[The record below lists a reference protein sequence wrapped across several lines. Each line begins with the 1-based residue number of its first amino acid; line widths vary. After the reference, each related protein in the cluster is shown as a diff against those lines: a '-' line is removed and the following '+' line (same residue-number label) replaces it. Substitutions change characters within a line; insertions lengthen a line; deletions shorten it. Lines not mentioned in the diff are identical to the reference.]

1 MGVIRVLPSEIAG
14 RIAAGEVIER
24 PASVIKELVENSID
38 AGATRIRVFTEQ
50 GGQKLMQVVD
60 DGRGMDR
67 ADAMLCLEAHATSKI
82 SKEGD
87 VGQIATLGF
96 RGEALPSIS
105 AVSHFQLQTR
115 PHDDLSGTEVV
126 VNNGVIQDV
135 RECGCAPGT
144 SIKVQ
149 WLFGNLPARRKFL
162 RGASTEDD
170 YIHEMMLL
178 LALTRPQVSFE
189 LTQNGRCVLRAPAS
203 MGVAGRVE
211 MLVGKD
217 AFAAMLPVDYQE
229 DGIHVYGYI
238 SRPGFTRGSRRE
250 QRIVV
255 NGRAASAETVFFAI
269 REAYETLV
277 VKGRYPGVVL
287 YVDIAPERVD
297 VNVHPTKRE
306 VRFREP
312 MKVSKVV
319 GAALRQGLRGLG
331 LPADL
336 PGELYVG
343 GASAQ
348 SSVETPQFVDTTPTE
363 SATAADA
370 SASSP
375 TAPVETETIFGSAPA
390 ATGSSPAASPVVSPA
405 CAPAAASS
413 PAVCPPRPVIPVM
426 PQAPRPIQTP
436 LPFAPEP
443 LPPPPPIASAPE
455 GDASALAP
463 ASVAPASVPAP
474 AAAAFRLLAPL
485 GKEYLLAESGSGLVV
500 VSIRGAS
507 QRILFERLLSNLH
520 REKAL
525 KQPLLIPV
533 TLHLAPDEARLLAR
547 EIPYFQSVGFSVE
560 EFGSHTFLV
569 TAVPPSLP
577 DKDLDATIRDILND
591 LRQET
596 VTNRQSAIHLAQLA
610 SRHGIRKK
618 DVLSHEEQLLLLK
631 ELMACEMPY
640 ADPAGLPTMVHITE
654 SELRKRFR
662 S

>member
-1 MGVIRVLPSEIAG
+1 MGVIHVLPSEIAG

-67 ADAMLCLEAHATSKI
+67 EDAMLCLEAHATSKI
-82 SKEGD
+82 TKEGD

-126 VNNGVIQDV
+126 VNNGAIQDV

-217 AFAAMLPVDYQE
+217 AFSAMLPVDYQE

-319 GAALRQGLRGLG
+319 GAALRQGLRSLG
-331 LPADL
+331 IPADL
-336 PGELYVG
+336 PGEIFVG
-343 GASAQ
+343 GATLPRTGQ
-348 SSVETPQFVDTTPTE
+348 ETPQFVDTTP
-363 SATAADA
+363 AAGVPAPSGIPDA
-370 SASSP
+370 
-375 TAPVETETIFGSAPA
+375 ETVFGNAPA
-390 ATGSSPAASPVVSPA
+390 GVPVPPVAAPPPMTARPLEPVL
-405 CAPAAASS
+405 
-413 PAVCPPRPVIPVM
+413 PPPPVTPVM
-426 PQAPRPIQTP
+426 PQAARPIQTP
-436 LPFAPEP
+436 LPFVPEP
-443 LPPPPPIASAPE
+443 PAPPAGDAAPG
-455 GDASALAP
+455 GDASASAP
-463 ASVAPASVPAP
+463 SLVSAPSST
-474 AAAAFRLLAPL
+474 AFRLLAPL
-485 GKEYLLAESGSGLVV
+485 GKEYLLAESNSGLVV
-500 VSIRGAS
+500 VNLRGAS

-525 KQPLLIPV
+525 RQPLLIPV

-560 EFGSHTFLV
+560 EFGSHSFLV

-596 VTNRQSAIHLAQLA
+596 VTNCQSAIHLAQLA
-610 SRHGIRKK
+610 SRHAIRRK
-618 DVLSHEEQLLLLK
+618 DAMSHEEQLLLLK

-640 ADPAGLPTMVHITE
+640 TDPAGLPTMVHITE

>member
-1 MGVIRVLPSEIAG
+1 MGVIHVLPSEIAG

-82 SKEGD
+82 TKEGD

-115 PHDDLSGTEVV
+115 PHDDLAGTEVV
-126 VNNGVIQDV
+126 VNNGAIQDV

-217 AFAAMLPVDYQE
+217 AYAAMLPVDYQE

-287 YVDIAPERVD
+287 YVDIAPDRVD

-319 GAALRQGLRGLG
+319 GAALRQGLRSLG
-331 LPADL
+331 IPTDL
-336 PGELYVG
+336 PGEIFVG
-343 GASAQ
+343 GATPARAGQ
-348 SSVETPQFVDTTPTE
+348 GTPQFVDTTP
-363 SATAADA
+363 AAGAPAADA
-370 SASSP
+370 VAPSGIPDTDTVFGNGPAGPPVPPVAPPPMTARPLDPVLP
-375 TAPVETETIFGSAPA
+375 T
-390 ATGSSPAASPVVSPA
+390 
-405 CAPAAASS
+405 
-413 PAVCPPRPVIPVM
+413 RPVTPVM
-426 PQAPRPIQTP
+426 PQAPRPMQTP
-436 LPFAPEP
+436 LPFAPESTA
-443 LPPPPPIASAPE
+443 PPVDDAVPGGDTIAATPSSSLASAP
-455 GDASALAP
+455 S
-463 ASVAPASVPAP
+463 ST
-474 AAAAFRLLAPL
+474 AFRLLAPL
-485 GKEYLLAESGSGLVV
+485 GKEYLLAESDSGLVV
-500 VSIRGAS
+500 VSLRGAS

-533 TLHLAPDEARLLAR
+533 TLHLAPDEARLLSR

-560 EFGSHTFLV
+560 EFGSHSFLV

-577 DKDLDATIRDILND
+577 DKDLDTTIRDILND

-610 SRHGIRKK
+610 SRHAIRRK
-618 DVLSHEEQLLLLK
+618 DGMSHEEQLLLLK

-640 ADPAGLPTMVHITE
+640 TDPAGLPTMVHITE

>member
-82 SKEGD
+82 TKEGD

-115 PHDDLSGTEVV
+115 PHDDLAGTEVV
-126 VNNGVIQDV
+126 VNNGAIQDV

-287 YVDIAPERVD
+287 YVDIAPDRVD

-319 GAALRQGLRGLG
+319 GAALRQGLRSLG
-331 LPADL
+331 LPTAL
-336 PGELYVG
+336 PGEIFVVG
-343 GASAQ
+343 ATPTRAGQ
-348 SSVETPQFVDTTPTE
+348 ETPQFVDTTP
-363 SATAADA
+363 AADA
-370 SASSP
+370 P
-375 TAPVETETIFGSAPA
+375 APAGGLDKETIFGNAPMPPQVPPAPA
-390 ATGSSPAASPVVSPA
+390 PPPLAARPPEPALPT
-405 CAPAAASS
+405 
-413 PAVCPPRPVIPVM
+413 RPVTPVM
-426 PQAPRPIQTP
+426 PQALRPIQTP
-436 LPFAPEP
+436 LPFGPATAALPASDVVPEGNAS
-443 LPPPPPIASAPE
+443 ASAP
-455 GDASALAP
+455 S
-463 ASVAPASVPAP
+463 SVSVPSAT
-474 AAAAFRLLAPL
+474 AFRLLAPL
-485 GKEYLLAESGSGLVV
+485 GKEYLLAESDSGLVV
-500 VSIRGAS
+500 VNLRGAS

-520 REKAL
+520 REKAV

-569 TAVPPSLP
+569 TAVPPSLS

-610 SRHGIRKK
+610 SRHGIRRK

>member
-82 SKEGD
+82 TKEGD

-115 PHDDLSGTEVV
+115 PHDDLAGTEVV
-126 VNNGVIQDV
+126 VNNGAIQDV

-287 YVDIAPERVD
+287 YVDIAPDRVD

-336 PGELYVG
+336 PSEIYVG
-343 GASAQ
+343 GTTPARQEA
-348 SSVETPQFVDTTPTE
+348 ETPQFVDTTPT
-363 SATAADA
+363 A
-370 SASSP
+370 SAPSEDTPSP
-375 TAPVETETIFGSAPA
+375 AAPVDTETIFGSAPVA
-390 ATGSSPAASPVVSPA
+390 APPPV
-405 CAPAAASS
+405 AP
-413 PAVCPPRPVIPVM
+413 PPPPQSVRPPQPVLPTRPVTPVM

-443 LPPPPPIASAPE
+443 LPQPPVASAPE
-455 GDASALAP
+455 ENAPAAAP
-463 ASVAPASVPAP
+463 ASAPISVPSV
-474 AAAAFRLLAPL
+474 AAFRLLAPL
-485 GKEYLLAESGSGLVV
+485 GKEYLLAESDSGLVV
-500 VSIRGAS
+500 VNIRGAS

-577 DKDLDATIRDILND
+577 DKDLDTTIRDILND

-610 SRHGIRKK
+610 SRHGIRRK
-618 DVLSHEEQLLLLK
+618 DTLSHEEQLLLLK